1 MPRGDRTG
9 PAGQGSRTGRGLGY
23 CTGYSTP
30 GYTKGIPRG
39 GGGFGRG
46 RGRGFGYRY
55 WATGFASA
63 PGYSQRIQPQS
74 EQPGISQQAPQDPG
88 ISGPVSSE
96 KETQTL
102 KQEAQELE
110 ARLKEIYD
118 RIDEVE

>member
-9 PAGQGSRTGRGLGY
+9 PAGQGPRTGRGLGF

-30 GYTKGIPRG
+30 GYTKGRPRG
-39 GGGFGRG
+39 GGGPGRG
-46 RGRGFGYRY
+46 RGRGFGRRY
-55 WATGFASA
+55 WAPDSA
-63 PGYSQRIQPQS
+63 PASGYSQRVQPQS
-74 EQPGISQQAPQDPG
+74 QQPGTGQQAQDPG
-88 ISGPVSSE
+88 ISGQVSSE
-96 KETQTL
+96 EEVQTL